1 MKTCCPSC
9 QTIFRV
15 SPEQLQLRAGKVRC
29 GKCRAVFNAIDRLLD
44 ENDKLRVSGPRST
57 DGSVPTA
64 PSPDRKAGQKAA
76 PAVRLALAI
85 DSRLAQETPALLS
98 ASGPAQRPASSR
110 PAISARPEE
119 AGDDDLSPVSPTA
132 SVAPADGR
140 WLEEVQNEP
149 PLAGERTLFR
159 PFAAVAAFL
168 VVILV
173 SQLVFHLRSDIAI
186 VAPSLRPALEA
197 LSSALASEMPL
208 PRQGALVSI
217 ETSDLQVDAGANKLL
232 ALQATLRNRAAYAQA
247 YPALELTLTD
257 THDKAI
263 ARRVLIP
270 DDYLPAPLVEDKS
283 FPANAYVDLRLW
295 LETGDL
301 AAAGYRLYV
310 FYP

>member
-1 MKTCCPSC
+1 VKTCCPSC

-44 ENDKLRVSGPRST
+44 ENDKLRVSGPRSG

-64 PSPDRKAGQKAA
+64 LAPDRKAGQKAV
-76 PAVRLALAI
+76 PAVRLALAL

-98 ASGPAQRPASSR
+98 ASGAAPQPASSR
-110 PAISARPEE
+110 QAVTAHPEV
-119 AGDDDLSPVSPTA
+119 AGDDPLSPVSPKA
-132 SVAPADGR
+132 SAAGDGR

-186 VAPSLRPALEA
+186 AAPSLRPALEA

-208 PRQGALVSI
+208 PRQAALVSI

-263 ARRVLIP
+263 ARRVLMP
-270 DDYLPAPLVEDKS
+270 DDYLPAPQVEDKS

>member
-1 MKTCCPSC
+1 VKTCCPSC

-15 SPEQLQLRAGKVRC
+15 SPEQLGLRAGKVRC

-44 ENDKLRVSGPRST
+44 ENDKLRVNGPRST
-57 DGSVPTA
+57 DGKVPTA
-64 PSPDRKAGQKAA
+64 PSPDGKAGRKAA
-76 PAVRLALAI
+76 PAVRLALAL
-85 DSRLAQETPALLS
+85 DSRLAQETPDLLS
-98 ASGPAQRPASSR
+98 ASEPASRSV
-110 PAISARPEE
+110 SARQAVSARAQV
-119 AGDDDLSPVSPTA
+119 AGDDEPSPVSPPA
-132 SVAPADGR
+132 SAAGDGR
-140 WLEEVQNEP
+140 WLEEVGNPP
-149 PLAGERTLFR
+149 PLAERTLFR

-173 SQLVFHLRSDIAI
+173 SQLVFHFRSDIAI
-186 VAPSLRPALEA
+186 AAPSLRPALEA

-208 PRQGALVSI
+208 PRQAALVSI
-217 ETSDLQVDAGANKLL
+217 ETSDLQVDAGAQQLL

-263 ARRVLIP
+263 ARRVLMP
-270 DDYLPAPLVEDKS
+270 DDYLPAPLVEDKA